1 MCFFR
6 KYNILSSI
14 VLVLCLQ
21 NCSSSTVDEAERVN
35 NSIYAQNLLSNIN
48 SDIKKS
54 STDALYSITRS
65 ATSVSNSLQKI
76 AEIEK
81 ATHPDA
87 KVKEALNAEKIG
99 MANIVSIDWNGP
111 AEPLISRLAHNSH
124 YTFHTIG
131 KKPTIPLLIAVNT
144 NNSNVSTILRNID
157 FQIQRN
163 ASIHIY
169 PNRKVVELRYKN

>member
-1 MCFFR
+1 MLFAKKNKIFSTLF
-6 KYNILSSI
+6 I
-14 VLVLCLQ
+14 VLCLQ
-21 NCSSSTVDEAERVN
+21 SCSSNNIDEIDRVN
-35 NSIYAQNLLSNIN
+35 NSIYAQNLLANIN

-65 ATSVSNSLQKI
+65 ANSVSNSLQKI

-81 ATHPDA
+81 ATHP
-87 KVKEALNAEKIG
+87 EADIKPAPNAAKIG
-99 MANIVSIDWNGP
+99 MANLVSIDWNGP
-111 AEPLISRLAHNSH
+111 AEPLIKRLTDNSH
-124 YTFHTIG
+124 YKFNTIG

-144 NNSNVSTILRNID
+144 TNSSVANTLRDID

-169 PNRKVVELRYKN
+169 ADRKVVELRYKN